1 METDELSGT
10 VNYASVLEIIKGEMA
25 MPSKLLEHVGGRIV
39 KTIFSTFSDVS
50 RVKLQIVKENPPFG
64 ADCKG
69 AGIEIEEFRH

>member
-1 METDELSGT
+1 
-10 VNYASVLEIIKGEMA
+10 